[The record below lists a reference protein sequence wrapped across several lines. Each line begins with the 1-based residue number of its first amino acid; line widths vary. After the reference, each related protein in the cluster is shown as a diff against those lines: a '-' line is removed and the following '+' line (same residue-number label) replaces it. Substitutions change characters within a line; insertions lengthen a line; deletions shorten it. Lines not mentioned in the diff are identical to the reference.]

1 MHTGGTSEGMD
12 VLSKRRAQFA
22 GPSGVKG
29 LIQNSRIFALAVFA
43 SLGGFVYGYNQGMFG
58 QVLNMASF
66 NRTVN
71 PESIKNPTTRGLL
84 TAILELGAWVGV
96 LINGYNADK
105 FGRKVATQIGVVIF
119 MVGVIVQACAKNV
132 DYIYGGRFVTG
143 LGVGILS
150 MIVPLYNAELAPAEI
165 RGSLVSLQQLA
176 ICTGIMISYWIGYGT
191 NYIGGTGAGQ
201 SDAAWLV
208 PICIQLLPAIILG
221 VGIIWLPQSPRWL
234 VTRDRVDE
242 ALDVLAGIRRAPK
255 DSEIVQLE
263 FLEIKAQHMFEVD
276 RSRAK
281 FPQFQSGSFMDNFK
295 LGFYDYASLFT
306 NRSLRKRVF
315 VAIFT
320 MVFQQWSGI
329 NAILYYAAFI
339 FQDLGLTGNTT
350 SLLASG
356 VGGILLMLATIPAV
370 LYIDQLGR
378 KPVLICG
385 AIGMGISHII
395 VAALYGAFG
404 PSGWKGHAAAGWV
417 AVVFVWIYQINFGY
431 SWGPGAWVL
440 VAEVFPLGVRAKGV
454 SIGASSNWLN
464 NFAIGQ
470 ATPDM
475 VAKMNYG
482 TFIFFGIICFLA
494 AAFIYF
500 MVPETKGLT
509 LEEMD
514 EIFGDEAGNAADD
527 RARLE
532 RIYTELGLMDGGDSV
547 MNNEKLDNAERIGNV
562 NVLSSGGI
570 KGSFVG

>member
-1 MHTGGTSEGMD
+1 
-12 VLSKRRAQFA
+12 
-22 GPSGVKG
+22 
-29 LIQNSRIFALAVFA
+29 
-43 SLGGFVYGYNQGMFG
+43 
-58 QVLNMASF
+58 
-66 NRTVN
+66 
-71 PESIKNPTTRGLL
+71 
-84 TAILELGAWVGV
+84 
-96 LINGYNADK
+96 
-105 FGRKVATQIGVVIF
+105 
-119 MVGVIVQACAKNV
+119 
-132 DYIYGGRFVTG
+132 
-143 LGVGILS
+143 
-150 MIVPLYNAELAPAEI
+150 
-165 RGSLVSLQQLA
+165 
-176 ICTGIMISYWIGYGT
+176 
-191 NYIGGTGAGQ
+191 
-201 SDAAWLV
+201 
-208 PICIQLLPAIILG
+208 
-221 VGIIWLPQSPRWL
+221 
-234 VTRDRVDE
+234 
-242 ALDVLAGIRRAPK
+242 
-255 DSEIVQLE
+255 
-263 FLEIKAQHMFEVD
+263 
-276 RSRAK
+276 
-281 FPQFQSGSFMDNFK
+281 DNLK

-306 NRSLRKRVF
+306 NKSLRKRVF

-404 PSGWKGHAAAGWV
+404 PTNWKGHAAAGWV

-440 VAEVFPLGVRAKGV
+440 VAEVFPLGVRAKGI

-475 VAKMNYG
+475 VKSMNYG

-494 AAFIYF
+494 AAFIF
-500 MVPETKGLT
+500 FLVPETKGLT

-527 RARLE
+527 RARLD
-532 RIYTELGLMDGGDSV
+532 RIYTELGLMDGGDHAMHS
-547 MNNEKLDNAERIGNV
+547 EKLDNAEKIGNIDV
-562 NVLSSGGI
+562 RNAGGY
-570 KGSFVG
+570 KGTTM